1 MVLEDKYYMKGLISI
16 VVPVRN
22 RAHCVTRTLD
32 SIVVSTYR
40 PIEVIVVDNG
50 SADDSL
56 NVCNQW
62 AERQAGEH
70 LNVVVLQELK
80 SGGNAARNRGLA
92 EVRGEYVAFF
102 DSDDLFSGEALEDIA
117 HAVGQEETDVL
128 FLPVEQEVDGVV
140 NVRAYEKS
148 TAPKT
153 QIMNGMWSTA
163 SMVFRTQWLRNL
175 GGWDERLSVWQD
187 WELGLRV
194 LLHQPRVV
202 WLTSRPYHHIN
213 VHPDS
218 VSGVNFSETLE
229 GTLQTM
235 RIAAEE
241 VKAAESLTQWER
253 GRCLRALYFR
263 ARIMEGQL
271 RKEKNS
277 KGAEKY
283 RILANEVIAHP
294 LKPVVMWGHLLSS
307 YTAAGGRGAWRL
319 ALRLL

>member
-1 MVLEDKYYMKGLISI
+1 MKGLISI

-32 SIVVSTYR
+32 SIVASAYR

-50 SADDSL
+50 STDNSL
-56 NVCNQW
+56 AVCKQW

-70 LNVVVLQELK
+70 LSVVVLHETK
-80 SGGNAARNRGLA
+80 PGGNAARNRGLA

-102 DSDDLFSGEALEDIA
+102 DSDDLFSCEALEDIA
-117 HAVGQEETDVL
+117 QAVAQEETDVL
-128 FLPVEQEVDGVV
+128 FLPVEQEVNGAVS
-140 NVRAYEKS
+140 VRAYQKS
-148 TAPKT
+148 TSPQT

-163 SMVFRTQWLRNL
+163 SMVFRTQWLRDL
-175 GGWDERLSVWQD
+175 GGWDERLTVWQD

-194 LLHQPRVV
+194 LLHQPRVL
-202 WLTSRPYHHIN
+202 WLTSRVYHHIN
-213 VHPDS
+213 VHSDS
-218 VSGVNFSETLE
+218 VSGSNFSETLE

-235 RIAAEE
+235 KIVVEE
-241 VKAAESLTQWER
+241 VKEAESLTQREQ

-277 KGAEKY
+277 KGAEAY
-283 RILANEVIAHP
+283 RSLANEIIAHP
-294 LKPVVMWGHLLSS
+294 MKPVVMWGHLLSS

>member
-1 MVLEDKYYMKGLISI
+1 MKGLISI

-50 SADDSL
+50 STDDSL
-56 NVCNQW
+56 DVCNQW

-70 LNVVVLQELK
+70 LNVVVLQELM

-102 DSDDLFSGEALEDIA
+102 DSDDLFSCEALEDIA
-117 HAVGQEETDVL
+117 QAVGQEETDVL

-202 WLTSRPYHHIN
+202 WLTSRPYRQRRQFQR
-213 VHPDS
+213 D
-218 VSGVNFSETLE
+218 
-229 GTLQTM
+229 
-235 RIAAEE
+235 
-241 VKAAESLTQWER
+241 
-253 GRCLRALYFR
+253 
-263 ARIMEGQL
+263 
-271 RKEKNS
+271 
-277 KGAEKY
+277 
-283 RILANEVIAHP
+283 
-294 LKPVVMWGHLLSS
+294 
-307 YTAAGGRGAWRL
+307 AGGHFADNEDCGRRSEDGGIADSAGAGTMSASAVFQGKNHGRT
-319 ALRLL
+319 AT

>member
-1 MVLEDKYYMKGLISI
+1 MKGLISI

-50 SADDSL
+50 STDDSL

-102 DSDDLFSGEALEDIA
+102 DSDDLFSCEALEDIA
-117 HAVGQEETDVL
+117 QAVGQEETDVL

-175 GGWDERLSVWQD
+175 GGWARQRQRRQFQRDAGGHFADNEDCGRRS
-187 WELGLRV
+187 EGGG
-194 LLHQPRVV
+194 
-202 WLTSRPYHHIN
+202 IA
-213 VHPDS
+213 DS
-218 VSGVNFSETLE
+218 AGA
-229 GTLQTM
+229 GTMYACAVFQGKNHGRT
-235 RIAAEE
+235 AAEGEKQKGCRE
-241 VKAAESLTQWER
+241 VQ
-253 GRCLRALYFR
+253 
-263 ARIMEGQL
+263 
-271 RKEKNS
+271 NS
-277 KGAEKY
+277 GE
-283 RILANEVIAHP
+283 
-294 LKPVVMWGHLLSS
+294 
-307 YTAAGGRGAWRL
+307 
-319 ALRLL
+319 